1 MAVGLAQIGGDWVD
15 DDQGHVAD
23 LNDLSFEEIEI
34 GLKIE
39 GVLPLTIIRAHG
51 RDDMNLGAVSTG
63 SKEPRHDGIGVTI
76 FSRKND
82 DAAERGAAFTAW
94 PFPSRGYRPD
104 DSN

>member
-1 MAVGLAQIGGDWVD
+1 
-15 DDQGHVAD
+15 
-23 LNDLSFEEIEI
+23 
-34 GLKIE
+34 
-39 GVLPLTIIRAHG
+39 
-51 RDDMNLGAVSTG
+51 MNLGAVSTG